1 MERRFLAM
9 PVEVREIDGKP
20 SIEGHAA
27 VFDQYSDDLGGWQ
40 EIIRPG
46 SFAGVLGDDV
56 RCLWQHDE
64 LYVLGRRQ
72 SETLAIWEDE
82 VGLRYRVTPPETQW
96 ARDALVTVR
105 RGDVNQSSFRFIV
118 MPDGERWFLDAQGSV
133 KREINRF
140 AALYDV
146 GPVTF
151 PAYPTTTAQAR
162 SKIDELRAQ
171 QASSIEQIAEQLE
184 ARARQAAER
193 ARVLQLH
200 GG

>member
-9 PVEVREIDGKP
+9 PVEIREIDGKP
-20 SIEGHAA
+20 AIEGYAA
-27 VFDQYSDDLGGWQ
+27 VFNQFSDDLGGWQ

-46 SFAGVLGDDV
+46 AFAGVLGDDV
-56 RCLWQHDE
+56 RCLWQHE
-64 LYVLGRRQ
+64 PLYVLGRRQ

-96 ARDALVTVR
+96 ARDVLVTIR
-105 RGDVNQSSFRFIV
+105 RGDVNQSSFMFIV
-118 MPDGERWFLDAQGSV
+118 MPDGERWFLDEKGSV
-133 KREINRF
+133 KREIIRY

-171 QASSIEQIAEQLE
+171 QASSVEKIAEQLE